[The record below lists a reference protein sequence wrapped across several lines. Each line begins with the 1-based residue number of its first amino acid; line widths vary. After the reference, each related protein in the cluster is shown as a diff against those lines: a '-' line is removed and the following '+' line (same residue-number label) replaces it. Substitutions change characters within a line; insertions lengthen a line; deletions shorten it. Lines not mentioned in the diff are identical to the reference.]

1 MRDVGKPKP
10 MKSMSWVGVSYN
22 SYKFLSKSYTRAIL

>member
-1 MRDVGKPKP
+1 MNGVGKPKQ
-10 MKSMSWVGVSYN
+10 MKSMGWVGVSYN

>member
-1 MRDVGKPKP
+1 MRDVGKPNA
-10 MKSMSWVGVSYN
+10 MKSMGWVGVSYN

>member
-1 MRDVGKPKP
+1 MRDVGKPDVI
-10 MKSMSWVGVSYN
+10 KSTSYLLFSYN

>member
-1 MRDVGKPKP
+1 MNAVGKPNA
-10 MKSMSWVGVSYN
+10 MKSTGWGGVSYN

>member
-1 MRDVGKPKP
+1 MNGVGKTNA
-10 MKSMSWVGVSYN
+10 MKSMGWAGVSYN

>member
-1 MRDVGKPKP
+1 MRDVGKPNA
-10 MKSMSWVGVSYN
+10 MKTMGWVRVSYN

>member
-1 MRDVGKPKP
+1 MNGVGKPNT
-10 MKSMSWVGVSYN
+10 MKSTGWVVVSYN